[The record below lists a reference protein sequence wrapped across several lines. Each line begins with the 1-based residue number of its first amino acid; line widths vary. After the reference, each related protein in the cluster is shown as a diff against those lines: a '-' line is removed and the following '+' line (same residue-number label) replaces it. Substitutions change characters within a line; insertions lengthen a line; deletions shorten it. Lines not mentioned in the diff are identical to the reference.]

1 VSRSGTPGAAVSPFR
16 QRDPR
21 FVAAPFPAAMHRLI
35 IRSCLPHPAGSTKE
49 QMMSRHDRIQDD
61 SLEAR
66 AHRRVRRKMGF
77 LIHAFVFVAVNAGLY
92 AINAVT
98 GEPRWSHFP
107 MFGWGLGLAIH
118 GIVTF
123 IALQGEGVR
132 RGMLAREI
140 EHLRQSER

>member
-1 VSRSGTPGAAVSPFR
+1 
-16 QRDPR
+16 
-21 FVAAPFPAAMHRLI
+21 
-35 IRSCLPHPAGSTKE
+35 
-49 QMMSRHDRIQDD
+49 MSRNDRTYDD

-66 AHRRVRRKMGF
+66 ALRRVRRKMGF

-118 GIVTF
+118 GVVTF